1 LVNKFIQKLGIN
13 EKLVKKDNE
22 SNSSN
27 YSNPDGYL
35 NNENSDIPILQQQM
49 IDRNRRLLEEEN
61 GVRFKVVKDPE

>member
-1 LVNKFIQKLGIN
+1 MVNKFVQKLGIN

-22 SNSSN
+22 SDSSN

-35 NNENSDIPILQQQM
+35 NNENSDITILRQQM

>member
-1 LVNKFIQKLGIN
+1 LVNKFVQKLGIN

-22 SNSSN
+22 SDSSN

-35 NNENSDIPILQQQM
+35 NNENSDITILRQQM

>member
-1 LVNKFIQKLGIN
+1 MVNKFIKKLGIN

-22 SNSSN
+22 SDSSN

-35 NNENSDIPILQQQM
+35 NNENSDITILRQQM